1 MSTVRI
7 PRVGWDPCAGLR
19 GGCPIS
25 VDPVES
31 GMPAPSW
38 MGSGGEWTP
47 WRQFGARTEL
57 ARLRVVSPPE
67 QKLFIFRLTV
77 DVIALFSRRLCAP
90 TVDATALGV
99 AKVSLRSFYAPIAGE
114 THVVRRCQ
122 IWPSL

>member
-1 MSTVRI
+1 MENMSTVRI
-7 PRVGWDPCAGLR
+7 PRVGADPCAGLR

-31 GMPAPSW
+31 GTLAPSW

-67 QKLFIFRLTV
+67 QKLLSLRL
-77 DVIALFSRRLCAP
+77 R
-90 TVDATALGV
+90 
-99 AKVSLRSFYAPIAGE
+99 VSLAAERRNERVGSSRNRGSERRVSFKFG
-114 THVVRRCQ
+114 HVTSVRVQLHRK
-122 IWPSL
+122 IDTG